1 MKSRKNE
8 VGKKIFPY
16 TLKNDLQNHFTPKK
30 TICKIV
36 LPNRRER
43 TLHLKKTICKIILPY
58 RREKH
63 LQSESDAT
71 F

>member
-30 TICKIV
+30 ND
-36 LPNRRER
+36 LQNRF
-43 TLHLKKTICKIILPY
+43 TVSSGKALAI
-58 RREKH
+58 
-63 LQSESDAT
+63 
-71 F
+71 